1 MDIIAELQVAL
12 LWLAFAGSHI
22 GLSSPRIRNRLRLAG
37 FRGLYSL
44 IAFAIFI
51 PLIAIYFRNRLQSEH
66 LFCLARTPG
75 FYYAIY
81 VLMGAA
87 FVLVVAAILQPS
99 PASITAG
106 RDATRVVGMA
116 RITRHPLMMGFAL
129 LALTHMLV
137 SGQPI
142 DLVFFGGFAAFSIA
156 GAWHQ
161 GWRMQAED
169 ERFAAFSRE
178 TPFVP
183 FGVPNGLL
191 GLRELSP

>member
-1 MDIIAELQVAL
+1 MDITAELQVAL

-44 IAFAIFI
+44 IAFAIFM
-51 PLIAIYFRNRLQSEH
+51 PLIAIYFRNRLQGEH
-66 LFCLARTPG
+66 LFCLARTLG
-75 FYYAIY
+75 FYYGIY

-87 FVLVVAAILQPS
+87 FVLAVAAILQPS

-129 LALTHMLV
+129 LALKHMLV

-142 DLVFFGGFAAFSIA
+142 DLVFFGGFVAFSIA
-156 GAWHQ
+156 GAWYQ
-161 GWRMQAED
+161 DRRMQEED
-169 ERFAAFSRE
+169 ERFAAFARE

-183 FGVPNGLL
+183 FGVPNRLL